1 MGSCEKNKECVG
13 CPSLIKIEDGIPI
26 CKLVELEPVELEDDE
41 DVEENAVFIL
51 KIDDLY
57 DMI

>member
-1 MGSCEKNKECVG
+1 MDSCEKNKECTG
-13 CPSLIKIEDGIPI
+13 CSNLIKIEDKTSI
-26 CKLVELEPVELEDDE
+26 CKLTKFEPIELEDDE

-51 KIDDLY
+51 KMDDLY